1 MARRL
6 GVEKVVLKQ
15 GSMFLHFVDDSNK
28 AYYQSAAFGR
38 ILSWLQANVA
48 RCQIRDRQG
57 KRSFVISHVPTAE
70 AATAIFAAIM
80 KLDPAPA
87 A

>member
-15 GSMFLHFVDDSNK
+15 GSMYIHFVDDTNR
-28 AYYQSAAFGR
+28 AYYESVAFGR
-38 ILSWLQANVA
+38 ILSWFQANVA

-57 KRSFVISHVPTAE
+57 KRSFVISRVPSVE
-70 AATAIFAAIM
+70 AAVSIFDAMM
-80 KLDPAPA
+80 KLDPVPSA
-87 A
+87 